1 MSRKISVLIITVA
14 LLGLS
19 FFAGVKYNSHSSAA
33 SIFSNS
39 NANIINQQAGKPEIV
54 DFSIFWKA
62 WNLLNEKYVATGT
75 STATTTDQDRV
86 YGAIKG
92 MTEALGDPYT
102 VFFPPEESKIFESE
116 ISGNFEG
123 VGMEVGIKDGV
134 LTVVSALK
142 GTPAERAGL
151 TTGDKILKIN
161 DTITTNLSVDEA
173 VKMIRGPK
181 GSTVT
186 FTIIR
191 PPQEKPFEVK
201 VVRDVINIPT
211 IETEQK
217 NGVFII
223 KFYSFTA
230 QSPDLF
236 RNALRQFVQSR
247 SDKLVLDL
255 RGNPGGYLD
264 AAVDIA
270 SWFLP
275 QGKVVVRENFGPNK
289 DEEVY
294 RSLGY
299 NIFSDNFKFVI
310 LINEGSAS
318 ASEILAGAL
327 SEYGKATLVGE
338 KSFGKGSVQELVKI
352 TPDTALKVTIARW
365 LTPNGKSISEGGLK
379 PDVEVPMS
387 EDDVKNKKDPQLDKA
402 IEILNQK

>member
-247 SDKLVLDL
+247 PDKLVLDL